1 MKKIFRMALVFALA
15 GATLM
20 YTGCTKD
27 YDEEINRINTNVTN
41 LQNDLSSKL
50 SDLEGRVSTLSS
62 SVSSLDAA
70 YKAADA
76 ALQKAIDANAG
87 NITNLQKDL
96 KDLKDKTASD
106 IDGLKGRVAALEE
119 ATKDL
124 DKLATKDEVAA
135 TYATKEELDKAK
147 AALEKKIED
156 DLAAL
161 KADVLKVTDDLQA
174 QVNAIKADV
183 EDLKE
188 NKADK
193 ADVEKIA
200 ADLKAAQDRIEE
212 VYEQL
217 ANELRSIVFYPDFYF
232 AGIEATSFDF
242 ADFWALEPVYYY
254 DGRTGKA
261 ADYSFTGDYIL
272 DNGDETLYIIK
283 KNTPMYFDSIV
294 DRDKNGNVIYYLVDW
309 NTGEYLR
316 DAKGNMVKGTA
327 NDAWDDAFP
336 YYPYDFSQAQIGKA
350 YYNLNPSS
358 FAVPDA
364 EGWRLEGRNV
374 KYYVK
379 GGEEEVTWNPVLV
392 DITKDAS
399 GLAEVLYQVE
409 NPTYLFSSVLAAFP
423 FIGED
428 WFYSWSPERIA
439 SSEYSE
445 YMARGDWY
453 LTAVKNWYLADS
465 FEFNNVPTMRLVK
478 TLDEGREIM
487 SDWHAVASDE
497 EIIHHLAFA
506 STNDYETNYWY
517 GDCGTFAP
525 AVKDLYDWAPDAIAN
540 EASVPVKYNGGAVD
554 LAELINIHAIEIYN
568 YDFYWDD
575 LETADEATEYTLAE
589 LSEKYPSFHYEFS
602 LIPYT
607 IGEITTGENYYGKI
621 EGSKFTPCWVKSET
635 NPVSIPIAEG
645 SEDGVSAVG
654 RMPVVLVTLVN
665 DDNKQVYAYGYF
677 KIIIVKDVKAP
688 TYINISAGTVP
699 YICNFF
705 EIYTN
710 WHEFSDFVLET
721 LKMDY
726 KQFVRTYEF
735 DGVYVERGVVENGK
749 VVKKLLPIDL
759 SNNPNPQPGDIF
771 SVKFTD
777 YLTPT
782 RSVVKNWGYAQYFE
796 DESGSGINNAF
807 WWNVN
812 PYEKNG
818 GLGEN
823 GSATLHYHFVN
834 ADGHEVYIKLT
845 ATVAAKPA
853 LKWVTNKIA
862 NEWWGDIN
870 GEASNTVRLNVPVSV
885 ADENSPVHGGDVLKF
900 QRDLNR
906 FFQGYKPNL
915 GKDTGDIYKYYY
927 TNPATPGYPASE
939 VATTTLFY
947 FADEQPVINK
957 TQLYTNWWDGS
968 DILYVAYKSNNQVV
982 YDDISA
988 MFFME
993 EGSVLVPRIKT
1004 DGSTII
1010 ATIENNAVL
1019 KYSTS
1024 KTAKEFLNLYPHT
1037 ATDQAEMLF
1046 CNILAKNYYGE
1057 CLIPL
1062 EDGKFYARFLRPLT
1076 VNSKPQDTSEESAVD
1091 GDCVEIF
1098 KFFNEIIDW
1107 NNQRVLVEEY
1117 VDDVDENGKPIK
1129 VWTGYYVPNVIKTV
1143 DQYVYYRF
1151 SKMRIALKDATR
1163 NNYDLDAADPS
1174 NKWAK
1179 VSSVT
1184 PDAKLSIGKIRAD
1197 GTFNKLQEGGTY
1209 TVDISNYNNLKDLVI
1224 NYRNDE
1230 ATVETFSI
1238 RIPVE
1243 VDYAW
1248 GTLKLTFEVS
1258 IKKTAETQG
1267 Q

>member
-106 IDGLKGRVAALEE
+106 IDGLKSRVAALEE

-124 DKLATKDEVAA
+124 DKLATKEEVAA
-135 TYATKEELDKAK
+135 TYATKEELAKAK
-147 AALEKKIED
+147 EDLEKKIND

-174 QVNAIKADV
+174 QVNTIKEDV
-183 EDLKE
+183 KALDE

-200 ADLKAAQDRIEE
+200 ADLKAAQEKIDD
-212 VYEQL
+212 VYEKL

-232 AGIEATSFDF
+232 GGIEATSFDF
-242 ADFWALEPVYYY
+242 ADFWAWEPVIYINE
-254 DGRTGKA
+254 RTGKA
-261 ADYSFTGDYIL
+261 ADMTFTANDILRNGDYTEYVL
-272 DNGDETLYIIK
+272 K
-283 KNTPMYFDSIV
+283 KNAPWYFTYIYE
-294 DRDKNGNVIYYLVDW
+294 RDKNGNIIYYLYDEE
-309 NTGEYLR
+309 TGEYLL
-316 DAKGNMVKGTA
+316 DAKGNKIKGTA
-327 NDAWDDAFP
+327 NDDNAAPFFP
-336 YYPYDFSQAQIGKA
+336 YNFTQAQIGKA

-379 GGEEEVTWNPVLV
+379 GEEEVTWEPVLV

-399 GLAEVLYQVE
+399 GLAEVLYEVE
-409 NPTYLFSSVLAAFP
+409 NPTYLFSSILAAFP
-423 FIGED
+423 YIGWD
-428 WFYSWSPERIA
+428 QFWYAPERIA

-445 YMARGDWY
+445 YWERGDWY
-453 LTAVKNWYLADS
+453 LAAIRDWALAES
-465 FEFNNVPTMRLVK
+465 FDFNNVPTMRLVK

-487 SDWHAVASDE
+487 SDWPAVASDE
-497 EIIHHLAFA
+497 EVIDHLAFA
-506 STNDYETNYWY
+506 SDNDCVTDNYY
-517 GDCGTFAP
+517 DCDTFYP
-525 AVKDLYDWAPDAIAN
+525 VSKDLYYYADAAIA
-540 EASVPVKYNGGAVD
+540 EAPSVKVKYNGGPVD
-554 LAELINIHAIEIYN
+554 LAELINIHAWEIYSY
-568 YDFYWDD
+568 YDW
-575 LETADEATEYTLAE
+575 ADECDEYTLAE
-589 LSEKYPSFHYEFS
+589 LNEKYPSFHYEFS
-602 LIPYT
+602 LVPYT
-607 IGEITTGENYYGKI
+607 IGEVVTGENYYGKI
-621 EGSKFTPCWVKSET
+621 DGTKFTPCWVKSET
-635 NPVSIPIAEG
+635 NPVSIPIAAG
-645 SEDGVSAVG
+645 SEDGISSVG

-665 DDNKQVYAYGYF
+665 DDNKQVYAYGFF
-677 KIIIVKDVKAP
+677 KILIVKDVKAP

-735 DGVYVERGVVENGK
+735 TGVYVERGVLENGK
-749 VVKKLLPIDL
+749 VVRKLAPIDQ
-759 SNNPNPQPGDIF
+759 SNYPNPLPGQIF
-771 SVKFTD
+771 TVKFTD

-782 RSVVKNWGYAQYFE
+782 YAVTKNWGRAQYFE

-807 WWNVN
+807 WWAVN

-823 GSATLHYHFVN
+823 GEGTLHFHFVN
-834 ADGHEVYIKLT
+834 ADGHEVFIKFT
-845 ATVAAKPA
+845 AKVAAKPA
-853 LKWVTNKIA
+853 LHWVENKIA

-870 GEASNTVRLNVPVSV
+870 NEASNTVRLNVPVPV
-885 ADENSPVHGGDVLKF
+885 ANETSPVVGGDVTKF

-939 VATTTLFY
+939 LATTTLFF

-957 TQLYTNWWDGS
+957 TQLYTNWWAGS
-968 DILYVAYKSNNQVV
+968 DILYVAYKENNQVV

-988 MFFME
+988 MFFLE
-993 EGSVLVPRIKT
+993 EGSVLVPRIKS
-1004 DGSTII
+1004 DGSCTI
-1010 ATIENNAVL
+1010 ATIEDGAVI

-1024 KTAKEFLNLYPHT
+1024 SKAKEFLNLYPHD
-1037 ATDQAEMLF
+1037 AEAQSEMLY
-1046 CNILAKNYYGE
+1046 CNIVAKNYYGS

-1062 EDGKFYARFLRPLT
+1062 EDGNFYARFLRPLN

-1091 GDCVEIF
+1091 GDCVELF
-1098 KFFNEIIDW
+1098 KFFNDIVDW
-1107 NNQRVLVEEY
+1107 NHQRVLVEEM

-1129 VWTGYYVPNVIKTV
+1129 VWSGYYVPNVVKTV
-1143 DQYVYYRF
+1143 DMYAYYRF
-1151 SKMRIALKDATR
+1151 TTMKLKLKDATR
-1163 NNYDLDAADPS
+1163 DNADLSDPT
-1174 NKWAK
+1174 KFK
-1179 VSSVT
+1179 KLKDVT
-1184 PDAKLSIGKIRAD
+1184 PDAELAVGKIEAD
-1197 GTFNKLQEGGTY
+1197 GTFTKLASWTDY
-1209 TVDISNYNNLKDLVI
+1209 SVNISNYNNLRDLVI
-1224 NYRNDE
+1224 NYRNDD
-1230 ATVETFSI
+1230 ATVEHFTLK
-1238 RIPVE
+1238 IPVE
-1243 VDYAW
+1243 VGYAW
-1248 GTLKLTFEVS
+1248 GTLKLDFTIN
-1258 IKKTAETQG
+1258 IKKTADTQG

>member
-106 IDGLKGRVAALEE
+106 IDGLKSRVAALEE

-124 DKLATKDEVAA
+124 DKLATKEEVAA
-135 TYATKEELDKAK
+135 TYATKDELDKAK
-147 AALEKKIED
+147 ADLEKKIED

-161 KADVLKVTDDLQA
+161 KADVLKVTDALQA
-174 QVNAIKADV
+174 EVNAIKEDV
-183 EDLKE
+183 KALDE

-200 ADLKAAQDRIEE
+200 ADLKAAQEKIDD
-212 VYEQL
+212 VYEKL

-232 AGIEATSFDF
+232 GGIEATSFDF
-242 ADFWALEPVYYY
+242 ADFWALDPDWYINE
-254 DGRTGKA
+254 RTGKA
-261 ADYSFTGDYIL
+261 ADYTFTADYIL
-272 DNGDETLYIIK
+272 DNGDMTEYVLK
-283 KNTPMYFDSIV
+283 KNAIWYYYSLV
-294 DRDKNGNVIYYLVDW
+294 ERDKNGNTIYYLYDEE
-309 NTGEYLR
+309 TGEYLL
-316 DAKGNMVKGTA
+316 DAKGNKIKATA
-327 NDAWDDAFP
+327 NDENAAPF
-336 YYPYDFSQAQIGKA
+336 YPYDFSQAQIGKA

-379 GGEEEVTWNPVLV
+379 GEEEVTWEPVLV

-399 GLAEVLYQVE
+399 GLAEVLYEVE
-409 NPTYLFSSVLAAFP
+409 NPTYLFSSILAAFP

-428 WFYSWSPERIA
+428 WFFWSPAQRIA

-445 YMARGDWY
+445 YYARGDWY
-453 LTAVKNWYLADS
+453 LSALRNWALAES
-465 FEFNNVPTMRLVK
+465 FDFNNVPTMRLVK

-497 EIIHHLAFA
+497 EVIEHLAFA
-506 STNDYETNYWY
+506 SDNAYETNFWY

-540 EASVPVKYNGGAVD
+540 DASVPVKYNGGPVD
-554 LAELINIHAIEIYN
+554 LAELINIHAWEIYS
-568 YDFYWDD
+568 YQEYSDD
-575 LETADEATEYTLAE
+575 CTEYTLAE
-589 LSEKYPSFHYEFS
+589 LNEKYPSFHYEFS
-602 LIPYT
+602 LVPYT
-607 IGEITTGENYYGKI
+607 IGEVVTGENYYGKLD
-621 EGSKFTPCWVKSET
+621 GSKFTPCWVKSET

-645 SEDGVSAVG
+645 SEDGISAVG

-665 DDNKQVYAYGYF
+665 DDNKQVYAYGFF
-677 KIIIVKDVKAP
+677 KILIVKDVKAP
-688 TYINISAGTVP
+688 TYIDISAGTVP

-735 DGVYVERGVVENGK
+735 TGVYVERGVLENGK
-749 VVKKLLPIDL
+749 VVKKLAPIDQ
-759 SNNPNPQPGDIF
+759 SNYPNPLPGQVF
-771 SVKFTD
+771 TVKFTD

-782 RSVVKNWGYAQYFE
+782 YAVTRNWGKAQYFE
-796 DESGSGINNAF
+796 DEAGSGINNAF
-807 WWNVN
+807 WWAVN

-823 GSATLHYHFVN
+823 GVGTLHFHFVN
-834 ADGHEVYIKLT
+834 ADGHEVFIKFT
-845 ATVAAKPA
+845 AKVAAKPA
-853 LKWVTNKIA
+853 LHWVENKIA
-862 NEWWGDIN
+862 NEWWSDIN
-870 GEASNTVRLNVPVSV
+870 NEASNTVRLNVPVPN
-885 ADENSPVHGGDVLKF
+885 ADENTPVHGGDVLKF

-939 VATTTLFY
+939 LATTTLFF

-968 DILYVAYKSNNQVV
+968 DILYVAYKQNNQVV

-988 MFFME
+988 MFFLE
-993 EGSVLVPRIKT
+993 EGSVLVPRIKS

-1010 ATIENNAVL
+1010 ATIEDGAVI

-1024 KTAKEFLNLYPHT
+1024 DTAKKFLNLYRHD
-1037 ATDQAEMLF
+1037 AEDQAQMLY
-1046 CNILAKNYYGE
+1046 CNIVAKNYYGS

-1062 EDGKFYARFLRPLT
+1062 EDGNFYARFLRPLNVYNT
-1076 VNSKPQDTSEESAVD
+1076 PQDTSEESAVD
-1091 GDCVEIF
+1091 GDCVQIF
-1098 KFFNEIIDW
+1098 KFFNDIEDW
-1107 NNQRVLVEEY
+1107 NHQKVLVKEM

-1129 VWTGYYVPNVIKTV
+1129 VWTGYYVPNIVKTV
-1143 DQYVYYRF
+1143 DMYAYYRF
-1151 SKMRIALKDATR
+1151 TKMELVLKDATR
-1163 NNYDLDAADPS
+1163 DNADLSDPT
-1174 NKWAK
+1174 KFK
-1179 VSSVT
+1179 KLKDVT
-1184 PDAKLSIGKIRAD
+1184 PDAELAVGKIRAD
-1197 GTFNKLQEGGTY
+1197 GTFNKLYDWTTNP
-1209 TVDISNYNNLKDLVI
+1209 TVSINISNYENLKDLVI
-1224 NYRNDE
+1224 NYRNDD
-1230 ATVETFSI
+1230 ATVEHFTLK
-1238 RIPVE
+1238 IPVN
-1243 VDYAW
+1243 VGYAW
-1248 GTLKLTFEVS
+1248 GTLPLEFEIN
-1258 IKKTAETQG
+1258 IKKTADTQG